1 MSSVSIG
8 NLVLESGEVLENAVL
23 AYEWSGKE
31 GGPAVLVCHALTGDQ
46 HAVGTEDLPGWWSG
60 LIGPGKAVDTTVF
73 QVITFNVLGGCS
85 GSTGPLSTNPKTGK
99 PYRRS
104 FPKITTKDM
113 VQAEFLALKA
123 LNIVHLAAVI
133 GGSLGGMKTL
143 EWGRA
148 HPEFV
153 DIIFPLA
160 VTPAYSDY
168 GIAFNYI
175 GIQSIENDPHFD
187 NGNYGHTSD
196 IKGFEIAR
204 MAGMV
209 TYRSG
214 ELFSKRFGRESFEH
228 GYNVESYLK
237 YQGKKLA
244 KRFDANS
251 YLTLLKAMNTHDIAN
266 EILEVEIFA
275 LSFTHD
281 LLYPSELM
289 VPWLKSQPRADWEII
304 ETKFGHDGFLVEF
317 DKWSGSIKGKLES
330 SVAMQATTQ

>member
-1 MSSVSIG
+1 MTSVSIG

-23 AYEWSGKE
+23 VYERCGKE
-31 GGPAVLVCHALTGDQ
+31 DGPVILACHALTGDQ
-46 HAVGTEDLPGWWSG
+46 YAVGTEDCPGWWSG

-85 GSTGPLSTNPKTGK
+85 GSTGPLSVNPKTGEL
-99 PYRRS
+99 YRAS
-104 FPKITTKDM
+104 FPAITIQDM
-113 VQAEFLALKA
+113 VQAEFQALKELGIA
-123 LNIVHLAAVI
+123 HLAAVI

-148 HPEFV
+148 HPEFI

-175 GIQSIENDPHFD
+175 GIQAIENDPHF
-187 NGNYGHTSD
+187 NRGNYSRSSE
-196 IKGFEIAR
+196 IKGFELAR

-214 ELFSKRFGRESFEH
+214 ELFNQRFGRKRLEQD
-228 GYNVESYLK
+228 YDIESYLE
-237 YQGKKLA
+237 YQGQKLA

-251 YLTLLKAMNTHDIAN
+251 YLVLLKAMNTHDVAN
-266 EILEVEIFA
+266 EILDVEIFA

-289 VPWLKSQPRADWEII
+289 IPWLESQPRAAWKII

-317 DKWSGSIKGKLES
+317 EKWSGNIKRKLES
-330 SVAMQATTQ
+330 AAVPQLSN

>member
-1 MSSVSIG
+1 MTSVSIG
-8 NLVLESGEVLENAVL
+8 NLVLESGEVLEDAVL

-46 HAVGTEDLPGWWSG
+46 HAIGTKDLPGWWSG
-60 LIGPGKAVDTTVF
+60 LIGPGKAVDTTIF
-73 QVITFNVLGGCS
+73 QVITFNVLGGCN
-85 GSTGPLSTNPKTGK
+85 GSTGPLSANPKTGK
-99 PYRRS
+99 SYRSS
-104 FPKITTKDM
+104 FPAITIKDM
-113 VQAEFLALKA
+113 VQAEFQALEE
-123 LNIVHLAAVI
+123 LGISRLAAVI

-175 GIQSIENDPHFD
+175 GIQAIENDSRFN
-187 NGNYGHTSD
+187 NGNYSHSSE
-196 IKGFEIAR
+196 IKGFEVAR

-214 ELFSKRFGRESFEH
+214 EMFNRRFNRKVLAK
-228 GYNVESYLK
+228 GYDVESYLN
-237 YQGKKLA
+237 YQGQKLA
-244 KRFDANS
+244 DRFDANS
-251 YLTLLKAMNTHDIAN
+251 YLTLLKAMNTHDVGN
-266 EILEVEIFA
+266 EILDVEIFA

-289 VPWLKSQPRADWEII
+289 ILWLKSQSHAEWEVI
-304 ETKFGHDGFLVEF
+304 ETQFGHDGFLVEF
-317 DKWSGSIKGKLES
+317 DKWSSSIKQKLENAIVPQPS
-330 SVAMQATTQ
+330 L